1 MKLFY
6 PSKENVAN
14 FVKKVIMKKFY
25 KQMIYIQI
33 ILKQFKHDRQE
44 K

>member
-6 PSKENVAN
+6 PSEENVAN